1 MVKALVVEDEADIR
15 HLLIEQLED
24 KGYQVRKADNGAVAL
39 QRVKEEI
46 PDIIFVD
53 ILISVMDG
61 MLFVSELR
69 ENPETSGIP
78 VVLVTAIDLT
88 GVLPRAR
95 ELGIKHLLA
104 KPWELES
111 LDLMLNQAL
120 IPTDKEWEIPAL

>member
-1 MVKALVVEDEADIR
+1 M
-15 HLLIEQLED
+15 
-24 KGYQVRKADNGAVAL
+24 
-39 QRVKEEI
+39 
-46 PDIIFVD
+46 P
-53 ILISVMDG
+53 VMDG